1 VAECS
6 NSEEDVEQNGL
17 DKVFPTGCTILN
29 VANTVNG
36 EIRLQLRK
44 KGRQGLQTANC
55 SIF

>member
-1 VAECS
+1 VAECNFS
-6 NSEEDVEQNGL
+6 DGDVEQNGL
-17 DKVFPTGCTILN
+17 NPVFPTGCTILI